1 MKLKAWL
8 KTVSNSVKSR
18 GFGSGQGMAEAIPGH
33 YIYMKGKCIKNKELK
48 KILKG
53 YISKKIVARHI

>member
-1 MKLKAWL
+1 VLKVGVLGRDKVWL
-8 KTVSNSVKSR
+8 RPYRAT
-18 GFGSGQGMAEAIPGH
+18 I